1 TAPVEFKNKIYT
13 GHYVLGKDRPFGAD
27 SEDLFEKCPSNDY
40 WIITDGDEIVDDEEI
55 MTRANIALN
64 YGYDLF
70 QKIEINNMREWSKK
84 HKEINNV
91 GFVSE
96 LFFGAAKTTIKYC
109 FEVIKAKLGEVIAS
123 NLTKYGSKLKS
134 DTLKNIGKKIEKYSD
149 GLKEATNYPETAKD
163 VLKESSKMVQNTVLN
178 KMLYYIAKTVNENDF
193 DFSKIDSPELFKE
206 AMFDMLYTSAKNTEK
221 LAGQLEHIKPPYD
234 VEKINELVARI
245 IIERANGD
253 AALFAL
259 GKYYGYDNFFDS
271 ATKFLMEFVIRPGFG
286 DEIDFVSEKLFQI
299 DTLFNEIL
307 KYCPNEVLDM
317 LINKQGLD
325 KGLCQ
330 QANDIIKS
338 LEDAGSAIYNA
349 YLVYPPALA
358 EFEKRYEESIKLYTH
373 FEIECTERA
382 VKSFAK
388 KFEYLQKLEQIEN
401 KVSSLV
407 EKEKK
412 FDEKINKIKKIALLI
427 DEYVKEME
435 KADKNNLKD
444 MIRKDDKKTSEI
456 VDWTSDLKINELAFK
471 NSNAIYLEQNRSYES
486 PRIELF
492 APSFLVYSVSDIRAG
507 GRPFR
512 LEYFANQ
519 DGEVEIW
526 AELLP
531 KTCPTGLSPPFHM
544 IAWQG
549 AKNLIERR
557 PVKRD
562 QKYWIELGTAPK
574 ELMSQLSPY
583 INNLSNSINFPCT
596 IDIVYRARLI
606 TSNGQAED
614 MEKVSFQLR

>member
-1 TAPVEFKNKIYT
+1 
-13 GHYVLGKDRPFGAD
+13 LGKDRPFGAD

-70 QKIEINNMREWSKK
+70 QKTEINNIREWSKK

-96 LFFGAAKTTIKYC
+96 LFFSAAKTTIKYC

-163 VLKESSKMVQNTVLN
+163 VLEESSKMVQNTVLN
-178 KMLYYIAKTVNENDF
+178 KMLYYIAKTVNENNF

-221 LAGQLEHIKPPYD
+221 LADQLEHIKPPYD

-299 DTLFNEIL
+299 DMLFNEIL
-307 KYCPNEVLDM
+307 KYCPNEALDM

-330 QANDIIKS
+330 QANDIIKN
-338 LEDAGSAIYNA
+338 LEDVGSVIYNA

-358 EFEKRYEESIKLYTH
+358 EFEKRYEESIRLFTH
-373 FEIECTERA
+373 FNIECVERTMR
-382 VKSFAK
+382 SFK
-388 KFEYLQKLEQIEN
+388 TKLEYVQKMEQIE
-401 KVSSLV
+401 KKIDSLV
-407 EKEKK
+407 ERKKELDRKANEI
-412 FDEKINKIKKIALLI
+412 EKVARLI
-427 DEYVKEME
+427 DEYVKELE
-435 KADKNNLKD
+435 K
-444 MIRKDDKKTSEI
+444 
-456 VDWTSDLKINELAFK
+456 SDLKKMKEIELEENKKGTEENIDLIHDSNMNELVSK
-471 NSNAIYLEQNRSYES
+471 NPLTVHHSQESYES

-544 IAWQG
+544 LAWQG
-549 AKNLIERR
+549 AKNLIER
-557 PVKRD
+557 
-562 QKYWIELGTAPK
+562 KYVIKNQRYWTELGTMPK

-583 INNLSNSINFPCT
+583 INNLSNNINFPCT